1 MSVKNRRTIVTESF
15 ETIFKKLMAKMVK
28 KLKKEKK

>member
-1 MSVKNRRTIVTESF
+1 VTESF
-15 ETIFKKLMAKMVK
+15 ETIYKKLMAKMVK